1 MFTHKKS
8 VSAPLR
14 SDVVL
19 SCGFKQH
26 EIPLAQEVGIEWR
39 LQHRGKG
46 EKVLEMKTRLD
57 DAEGSTVGK
66 LLCKQRGLL
75 RSKST
80 LWKVA
85 QQTVKPQLEIKNI
98 ICNKY
103 Q

>member
-19 SCGFKQH
+19 SCGFKQP

-57 DAEGSTVGK
+57 DTEGSTVGK
-66 LLCKQRGLL
+66 CCVSRGFYFVEGG
-75 RSKST
+75 ST
-80 LWKVA
+80 DREAPVRD
-85 QQTVKPQLEIKNI
+85 
-98 ICNKY
+98 
-103 Q
+103 